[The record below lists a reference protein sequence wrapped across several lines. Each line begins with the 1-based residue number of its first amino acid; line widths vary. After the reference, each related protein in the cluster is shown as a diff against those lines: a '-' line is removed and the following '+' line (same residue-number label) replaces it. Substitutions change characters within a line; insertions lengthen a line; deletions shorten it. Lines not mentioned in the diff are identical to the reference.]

1 MTESQEDEKRIL
13 NKDKPEMNRGV
24 ELLLRNR
31 RRKPER
37 PKTFQVKF
45 GKLIALWNREIIFHF
60 NLLGHKK
67 KIKTL
72 WRSAMSETLI
82 VTLTLMTLVSI
93 LAIMVGGMIGWMA
106 RQHSYETTPQVV
118 YTHPEMFD
126 ENGQL
131 VPDEILALRIENNYD
146 INTEETEEE

>member
-1 MTESQEDEKRIL
+1 
-13 NKDKPEMNRGV
+13 
-24 ELLLRNR
+24 
-31 RRKPER
+31 
-37 PKTFQVKF
+37 
-45 GKLIALWNREIIFHF
+45 
-60 NLLGHKK
+60 
-67 KIKTL
+67 
-72 WRSAMSETLI
+72 MSETLV

-93 LAIMVGGMIGWMA
+93 LAILVGGMIGWMA

-146 INTEETEEE
+146 INTEETTEEE